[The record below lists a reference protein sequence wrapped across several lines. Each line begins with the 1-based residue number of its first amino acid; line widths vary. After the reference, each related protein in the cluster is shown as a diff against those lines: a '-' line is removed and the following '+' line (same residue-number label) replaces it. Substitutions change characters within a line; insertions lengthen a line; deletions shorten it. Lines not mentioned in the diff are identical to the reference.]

1 MAYDEEPGTIRDM
14 FVVERPVGTSLSDS
28 SSPGGISALL
38 RDAANV
44 LAGHAVLYPADAEL
58 DDLKAE
64 AREEGRQEG
73 VVKGVVI
80 GVVATTAVAVLGAVA
95 VKAAPHI
102 KSKFNDFRSKLN
114 RKTEV
119 AEPAPLR
126 AAPEP
131 TTTADK
137 EVPSR
142 SRHLHVAWR
151 PPASVRT
158 LHSAHRRM
166 VLELPGRPTPTRT
179 LRSRAA
185 CTPQGARPRS

>member
-73 VVKGVVI
+73 RQEGVVKGVVI

-95 VKAAPHI
+95 VTAAPHI

-142 SRHLHVAWR
+142 SRHLHVA
-151 PPASVRT
+151 
-158 LHSAHRRM
+158 
-166 VLELPGRPTPTRT
+166 
-179 LRSRAA
+179 
-185 CTPQGARPRS
+185 

>member
-114 RKTEV
+114 RKTEEV
-119 AEPAPLR
+119 VEPAPLR

-131 TTTADK
+131 TATAN
-137 EVPSR
+137 EEAPSH
-142 SRHLHVAWR
+142 SRHLHVA
-151 PPASVRT
+151 
-158 LHSAHRRM
+158 
-166 VLELPGRPTPTRT
+166 
-179 LRSRAA
+179 
-185 CTPQGARPRS
+185 